1 MFESPIVFKQTTTDM
16 KKYTEI
22 RNDYFDSS
30 SNYWTIDAWT
40 SDDDNEEGRVIA
52 VVNGTTGDVW
62 FIDNTCRN
70 DENVLS
76 AIRDVQARI
85 LNKKVITRDRAE
97 GMLEGMLNMYESGT
111 VDINDFNDCVDAIH
125 KKYIVAGFDEEGCN
139 DESEAWYDDIR
150 ADYC

>member
-85 LNKKVITRDRAE
+85 HNKRIISLEKAE
-97 GMLEGMLNMYESGT
+97 GMLEGMLMTMEFD
-111 VDINDFNDCVDAIH
+111 DIHEAEVNEGVAEIH
-125 KKYIVAGFDEEGCN
+125 KKYIVAGFDEEGLN
-139 DESEAWYDDIR
+139 DEDEAWYDDIR